1 MTKVR
6 MTFLGRRCTGQRI
19 TLPVNA
25 AHRAPLN
32 GMAAALD
39 EFRKWTAASPAI
51 ARSLEQIN
59 MIGCGIR
66 LDAAKTTGHARVSLR
81 VAFNEAIEGEPSDA
95 KTALP
100 FSMYDGG
107 GFVISGAGRLPQ
119 PVLVALSSAYL
130 QRIAAD
136 LKTEE
141 HTELDD
147 ETLQQLNGAV
157 ERAAADVRSI
167 AVLTQPGTKPQP
179 VYSNDFVALRV
190 SSARDFVNHAA
201 EVMRLWNKANRDADG
216 ETKLIYDVAETKVDS
231 RVATLYSLDVT
242 SILGTAPVLPEVR
255 QAMERL
261 FGPGGKMRVW
271 IVRVD
276 DNTVLLAIATPE
288 QVAAA
293 LKASRPQAA
302 RRLESRID
310 QRMQPPAAGR
320 FAVASLFRS
329 ASLHRLG
336 TTIGHRHDRRSHH
349 RRPPRAALP
358 RQPAHRRRRWLPQP
372 GTVDRRRR
380 VGADHQ
386 ERIRLRG
393 RTAPAT

>member
-1 MTKVR
+1 
-6 MTFLGRRCTGQRI
+6 
-19 TLPVNA
+19 
-25 AHRAPLN
+25 
-32 GMAAALD
+32 MAAALD

-59 MIGCGIR
+59 MIGCGIS

-190 SSARDFVNHAA
+190 SSARDFVSHAA

-216 ETKLIYDVAETKVDS
+216 ETKLIYDVEETKVDS

-261 FGPGGKMRVW
+261 FGPGGKLRVW
-271 IVRVD
+271 VVRVD

-293 LKASRPQAA
+293 LKLLDRKQTIDWNRESTSECNHLLPADSQWQVFFDPHRYIDWEQQLATATIGVPIIGGRLVRPYRDSPPIGVAGGFHNQELWIDAVA
-302 RRLESRID
+302 LAPTIKSAFDYVVVPRRRPEVHRRL
-310 QRMQPPAAGR
+310 QR
-320 FAVASLFRS
+320 
-329 ASLHRLG
+329 
-336 TTIGHRHDRRSHH
+336 
-349 RRPPRAALP
+349 
-358 RQPAHRRRRWLPQP
+358 
-372 GTVDRRRR
+372 
-380 VGADHQ
+380 
-386 ERIRLRG
+386 
-393 RTAPAT
+393 APAR